1 MFIDQKT
8 PRPFVDPTIPWQRN
22 VFSEDHGAVSCGLMS
37 AHKLTHVAEAKDGAA
52 LIDHIY
58 MDAMGF
64 GMGCSCLQLTFQSCN
79 IAEARRLYDALVPV
93 APLMV
98 S

>member
-1 MFIDQKT
+1 
-8 PRPFVDPTIPWQRN
+8 
-22 VFSEDHGAVSCGLMS
+22 MS

-98 S
+98 SEMNRPPESDVYCRYSLHSLRPVRSGAATLPT